1 MQTKKSQQKVKKI
14 VYTDKTDEN
23 ICDESEDES
32 NIGDEDNESNT
43 VVQQLNSTQEKLET
57 IV

>member
-1 MQTKKSQQKVKKI
+1 MKMQTKKSQQKVKKI

-43 VVQQLNSTQEKLET
+43 VVQ
-57 IV
+57 